1 MSAHKRPPI
10 PVIVLVVLVIAGL
23 GGWWWWS
30 ATRPA
35 ADDGLVLTGQVETT
49 EIAIAPAMAG
59 RVASIDVAE
68 GDRVT
73 EGQTLVQLDTAALEI
88 QVTQAEQGVVAAK
101 AAVTNA
107 EDDDDAT
114 KADVKAAKARLA
126 QAEAAVELAQVQLGY
141 ATITSPIAGTVVNVV
156 GNAGTN
162 AAPGRTVLT
171 MADPAD
177 LFVRVFV
184 PEARIGQV
192 AVGGEAAVTT
202 TSGAEPYAGTV
213 SFVSDS
219 AEFTPNTIDTPD
231 QRAKLVFA
239 VRIRVD
245 DPTGTLKAGMP
256 VDVRLS

>member
-1 MSAHKRPPI
+1 MI
-10 PVIVLVVLVIAGL
+10 
-23 GGWWWWS
+23 
-30 ATRPA
+30 
-35 ADDGLVLTGQVETT
+35 
-49 EIAIAPAMAG
+49 
-59 RVASIDVAE
+59 
-68 GDRVT
+68 
-73 EGQTLVQLDTAALEI
+73 
-88 QVTQAEQGVVAAK
+88 AAK

-126 QAEAAVELAQVQLGY
+126 QAEAAVELAKVQLGY
-141 ATITSPIAGTVVNVV
+141 ATITAPIAGTVVGVV
-156 GNAGTN
+156 GNAGAN

-184 PEARIGQV
+184 PEPRIGEV
-192 AVGGEAAVTT
+192 IVGGEVTVET
-202 TSGAEPYAGTV
+202 ASGAETYTGTI
-213 SFVSDS
+213 SFVSDA

-245 DPTGTLKAGMP
+245 DPTGALKPGMP
-256 VDVRLS
+256 VDVRLP